1 MPAADQLVERYLDV
15 RACSAGLAARLSPE
29 DQLIQSMPDCSPT
42 KWHRAHTT
50 WFFEEFVL
58 APRGIPWFDERYRRL
73 FNSYYESV
81 GPRHARPQRGLLARP
96 DAQAIA
102 EYQRSVDGRMVD
114 LLLTV
119 NPEELASLYPVLL
132 LGLAHEEQHQ
142 ELILTDIL
150 HAFSQNPLLPA
161 YAPASPEERSA
172 GAAVARKFERFAGG
186 LAALGADGS
195 GFAFDNE
202 LPRHR
207 VFIEP
212 YELATTLVSVAEVQS
227 FIADAGYR
235 TPSLWL
241 SEGMEWVRAHAIEAP
256 PYFRIEGGQVVLFGL
271 EGERDAAP
279 DEPVLFASYYEADAI
294 ARYLGARL
302 PSEAEWEHAANGVA
316 VDGHFLGG
324 GLRPRPATRS
334 GITQLWGTGWEWTTS
349 SYQAYPGYVA
359 SAGALGEYN
368 GKFMLNQQVLRGGSL
383 FSPAGHLRA
392 TYRNFWPAGTRFQA
406 TAIRLARAA

>member
-1 MPAADQLVERYLDV
+1 
-15 RACSAGLAARLSPE
+15 
-29 DQLIQSMPDCSPT
+29 MPDCSPT
-42 KWHRAHTT
+42 KWHRAHTS

-58 APRGIPWFDERYRRL
+58 APHGIPWFDERYRRL

-96 DAQAIA
+96 DALAVA
-102 EYQRSVDGRMVD
+102 EYRRSVDERMLA
-114 LLLTV
+114 LLLAAH
-119 NPEELASLYPVLL
+119 PAELASVYPMLA

-161 YAPASPEERSA
+161 YAPTSPPPRSK
-172 GAAVARKFERFAGG
+172 GVAMARRFTPFAGG
-186 LAALGADGS
+186 VSALGADGS

-212 YELATTLVSVAEVQS
+212 YELATTLVSVAEVLS

-241 SEGMEWVRAHAIEAP
+241 SEGVDWVRTHSIQAP
-256 PYFRIEGGQVVLFGL
+256 PYFRVEGGQAVVFGL
-271 EGERDAAP
+271 DGERQATP
-279 DEPVLFASYYEADAI
+279 DEPALFVSYYEADAI

-302 PSEAEWEHAANGVA
+302 PSEAEWEHAANGVPLE
-316 VDGHFLGG
+316 GHFLGG
-324 GLRPRPATRS
+324 GLRPRPANTS
-334 GITQLWGTGWEWTTS
+334 GLAQLWGTGWEWTTS

-392 TYRNFWPAGTRFQA
+392 SYRNFWPAKTRFQA